1 MRSGF
6 ALSSPAELP
15 PSVLN
20 SSSTSAANQ
29 ASYEEEPVKT
39 FRRGQLLP
47 PPAAAERLPRKPKV
61 RERSRLGLTEEEEE
75 EWWFEVDEGV
85 ALEGRAEEAMM
96 IGRLGEAV
104 RERMQAGCEGVAE
117 AWRVNR
123 PESLKGRIATAAGKE
138 GWTSFV
144 EKGWCKEGNKVWDEL
159 EVMER
164 AEEDVEIRRV
174 GLDREAWKALQD
186 RKVAVVYGD
195 TGVATR
201 YRMKGKATLVREVY
215 VGSSKVPLNR
225 WLQHLSILNRSH
237 STAKHYEL
245 THKFLD
251 DVLSIE
257 GRRLVID
264 EDLVVAARERAKSGR
279 KEDAEMGE
287 KLEAMLRGLET
298 EEKPNYEV
306 AGHVYVL
313 LWAMEK
319 KAMSKQ
325 LRRWK
330 ILDEDLS
337 MGEKEEARHALL
349 ELVEG
354 SILNGRGLV
363 SSEAAEKAAPKLKEW
378 KLREGLKSTN
388 MYVALASRSL

>member
-1 MRSGF
+1 
-6 ALSSPAELP
+6 
-15 PSVLN
+15 
-20 SSSTSAANQ
+20 
-29 ASYEEEPVKT
+29 
-39 FRRGQLLP
+39 
-47 PPAAAERLPRKPKV
+47 
-61 RERSRLGLTEEEEE
+61 
-75 EWWFEVDEGV
+75 
-85 ALEGRAEEAMM
+85 
-96 IGRLGEAV
+96 
-104 RERMQAGCEGVAE
+104 
-117 AWRVNR
+117 
-123 PESLKGRIATAAGKE
+123 
-138 GWTSFV
+138 
-144 EKGWCKEGNKVWDEL
+144 L